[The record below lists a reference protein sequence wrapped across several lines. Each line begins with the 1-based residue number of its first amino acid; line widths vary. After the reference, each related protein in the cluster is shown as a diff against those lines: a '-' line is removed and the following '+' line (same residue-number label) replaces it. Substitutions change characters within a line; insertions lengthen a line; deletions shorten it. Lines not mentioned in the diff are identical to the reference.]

1 MELKQMEYERNS
13 AQRAKEEVDRDKKKR
28 KLFRNHFKIK
38 KEQQES
44 VKKMT
49 RKDKRELQKEMD
61 RLGKLS
67 QRELQAHLMIKD
79 PNNPFMRKLTLEGT

>member
-1 MELKQMEYERNS
+1 MKQIEYERNS
-13 AQRAKEEVDRDKKKR
+13 AERAKEEGDRNKKKR

-44 VKKMT
+44 VIKMT